1 MKFAVIGGD
10 MRQAKLAEILAEE
23 GHEVS
28 AFALDKISLSGVRQA
43 ATAEAC
49 VKDADCIIL
58 PLPVLSKNRAL
69 NTPLSEKV
77 HTVKEVL
84 LPVSGSPVVCAGRVD
99 EETAETAGELGIDLI
114 DYFDRE
120 ELTVSNAS
128 ITAEGA
134 VQIIMEELPAAV
146 NELKVLVIGYGR
158 IGKLLAHKLRGL
170 GADVAVAAR
179 KCADIAWIRAYG
191 YRPELTYALEGRL
204 GEYGAIINTVPRRI
218 LDDKLLKEVKPGC
231 FCLELASKPGG
242 MDFAAAAQLGLK
254 AMWAL
259 GLPGEVAPLS
269 AGRSIRDTIFNILE

>member
-1 MKFAVIGGD
+1 

-23 GHEVS
+23 GHEVTT
-28 AFALDKISLSGVRQA
+28 FALDKISLSGVTQA

-49 VKDADCIIL
+49 VNGADCIIL

-84 LPVSGSPVVCAGRVD
+84 LPVSGRPIVCAGRVD
-99 EETAETAGELGIDLI
+99 AETAETAGEMGIDLV

-120 ELTVSNAS
+120 ELTVANAS

-146 NELKVLVIGYGR
+146 NGLKVLVIGYGR

-179 KCADIAWIRAYG
+179 KCADIAWIQAYG
-191 YRPELTYALEGRL
+191 YRPEVTSALEGRL

-218 LDDKLLKEVKPGC
+218 LDDKLLEEVKPGC
-231 FCLELASKPGG
+231 FCLDLASKPGG

-259 GLPGEVAPLS
+259 GLPGEVAPMT
-269 AGRSIRDTIFNILE
+269 AGRSIRDTIFNILEERVKSE